1 MRWLAAGSLGLLAV
15 LTACGGGGGGTPGLQ
30 SPVASPSQS
39 TSAPTTPGSAQLS
52 YRLALIEARLDR
64 IEDSLCGK

>member
-15 LTACGGGGGGTPGLQ
+15 LTACGGGGTPGLQ

>member
-15 LTACGGGGGGTPGLQ
+15 LTARGGGGTPGLQ